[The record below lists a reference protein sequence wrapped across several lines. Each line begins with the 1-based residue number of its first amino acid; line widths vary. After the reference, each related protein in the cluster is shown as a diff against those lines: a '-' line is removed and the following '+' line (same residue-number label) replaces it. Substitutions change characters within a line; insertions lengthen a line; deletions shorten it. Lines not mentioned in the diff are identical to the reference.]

1 MTGRPYPLAA
11 ALLAALLLIASCSLA
26 LAKPTAATKAAT
38 APATPHALI
47 EQVLAAYGGRAAL
60 DTVRAYRC
68 EGTVFAMRSH
78 DEAPS
83 IRVFARPDRFKIL
96 IQYQP
101 TSEVRIVDGA
111 KGWRSSRGDSISP
124 ATGMML
130 DAMSLQAARA
140 DLPWILAE
148 RESLVRFVAADS
160 ATLAR
165 MGGKSVSGLEVPLA
179 GGLLLHAFVD
189 SETHRVAFSEGIMPR
204 VPMAPKFEVSYS
216 DYRPVNGVWFAF
228 KELSSASG
236 MPTGATTIKSIVVNP
251 PIRLDEFVP
260 PGPIGTGPAAGH

>member
-1 MTGRPYPLAA
+1 MIGRPYPLAV
-11 ALLAALLLIASCSLA
+11 ALLAALLLSAPRGVA
-26 LAKPTAATKAAT
+26 LAVP

-78 DEAPS
+78 DESPS

-96 IQYQP
+96 IRYQP
-101 TSEVRIVDGA
+101 TSEVRIVDGT
-111 KGWRSSRGDSISP
+111 KGWRSSRGDSIAP

-130 DAMSLQAARA
+130 DAMTLQAARA

-148 RESLVRFVAADS
+148 RESLVRLVDADS
-160 ATLAR
+160 AAR
-165 MGGKSVSGLEVPLA
+165 ASIGERSVSGLEVPLA
-179 GGLLLHAFVD
+179 GGLVLRAFVD
-189 SETHRVAFSEGIMPR
+189 SETHRVALSEGIMPR

-251 PIRLDEFVP
+251 PIRPDEFVP
-260 PGPIGTGPAAGH
+260 PAAVPTAPVK